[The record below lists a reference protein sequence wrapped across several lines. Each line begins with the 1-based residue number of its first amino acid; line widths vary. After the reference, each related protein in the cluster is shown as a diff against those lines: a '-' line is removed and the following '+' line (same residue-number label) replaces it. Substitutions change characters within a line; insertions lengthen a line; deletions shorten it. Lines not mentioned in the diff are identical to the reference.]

1 MELKQNDM
9 LQLLEGLQLEDDTKE
24 ACGKLWA
31 AGEFR
36 ELHGYLRN
44 MRRGFLDDLHES
56 QQRLDRLD
64 YLIYSTKKKLED
76 VK

>member
-31 AGEFR
+31 AGAFK
-36 ELHGYLRN
+36 ELHGYLRSI
-44 MRRGFLDDLHES
+44 RRDYLDDLHQS

-64 YLIYSTKKKLED
+64 YLIYSTKKKSEES
-76 VK
+76 

>member
-9 LQLLEGLQLEDDTKE
+9 MQLLEGLQLEEDEKE
-24 ACGKLWA
+24 VCRKLWA
-31 AGEFR
+31 AGEFK
-36 ELHGYLRN
+36 ELHGYLRSI
-44 MRRGFLDDLHES
+44 RRDFLDDLHES
-56 QQRLDRLD
+56 QQRLDQLD

>member
-9 LQLLEGLQLEDDTKE
+9 MQLLEG
-24 ACGKLWA
+24 
-31 AGEFR
+31 
-36 ELHGYLRN
+36 
-44 MRRGFLDDLHES
+44 
-56 QQRLDRLD
+56 LD